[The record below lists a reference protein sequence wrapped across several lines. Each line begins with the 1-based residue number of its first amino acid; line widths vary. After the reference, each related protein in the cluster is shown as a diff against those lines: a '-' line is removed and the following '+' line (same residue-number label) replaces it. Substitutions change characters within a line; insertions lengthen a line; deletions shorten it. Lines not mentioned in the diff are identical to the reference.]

1 MTEII
6 KNIALIYVMQ
16 KRNDLAIGAIKDAR
30 AANPLDVGLILTEAN
45 LYIQLGDK
53 QKFADLMKEAIER
66 DPNNH
71 ILYFNL
77 GVITSEQGDRNKAR
91 FYYEKAIELDPSYA
105 SSYLNLAALILDGEP
120 ELVEKM
126 NSLGNSRA
134 DNIKYEQLQK
144 QREESIELY
153 SKGNRIDLVKSEE
166 DEINIIKEFL
176 PKQMDDDEIINL
188 VKEAIKSQDAKSI
201 KDMGKVMNYL
211 KENYATNMDFSKASK
226 FLKDMLI

>member
-1 MTEII
+1 MREKLNSELKKSII
-6 KNIALIYVMQ
+6 NKNLVATKTIRLI
-16 KRNDLAIGAIKDAR
+16 LAAIKDR
-30 AANPLDVGLILTEAN
+30 DIVDRSQGNQNGIGEAEIIS
-45 LYIQLGDK
+45 LLK
-53 QKFADLMKEAIER
+53 
-66 DPNNH
+66 
-71 ILYFNL
+71 
-77 GVITSEQGDRNKAR
+77 
-91 FYYEKAIELDPSYA
+91 
-105 SSYLNLAALILDGEP
+105 
-120 ELVEKM
+120 KM
-126 NSLGNSRA
+126 
-134 DNIKYEQLQK
+134 QK

-188 VKEAIKSQDAKSI
+188 VKEAIKSEDAKSI